1 MERARRDV
9 CLRATEP
16 GRGDRQPGLPEYLSR
31 LGHNAG
37 QATKKGVF
45 AVLHPTLQQ
54 HPVSEAA
61 SAVVR
66 DCRLYCFQLGRR
78 GAPPLSL
85 AASGGVVSSVLAS

>member
-1 MERARRDV
+1 MGRQWAERARRDV
-9 CLRATEP
+9 CLRATDP

-54 HPVSEAA
+54 HPRMQLDA
-61 SAVVR
+61 R
-66 DCRLYCFQLGRR
+66 DKKYSFAFHRE
-78 GAPPLSL
+78 
-85 AASGGVVSSVLAS
+85 